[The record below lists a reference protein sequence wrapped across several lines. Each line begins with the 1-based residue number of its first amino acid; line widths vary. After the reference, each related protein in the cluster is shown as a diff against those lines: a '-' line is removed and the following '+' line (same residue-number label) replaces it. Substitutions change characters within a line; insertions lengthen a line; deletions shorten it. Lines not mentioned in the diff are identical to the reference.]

1 MAGGTTIPQ
10 QLEIAGGSSSWQTDG
25 GTLIE
30 GGNLSIGQVETLMS
44 AVGGGALVIG
54 GLVRRGWSGV
64 TMALVGGSMLYC
76 AATGRSLIP
85 KASNRASTSEEERSH
100 GIKPSVK
107 HGEGIKVEKS
117 ITIDRPAEELYRYWS
132 AFENLPRFMTHV
144 KAVHEIGNN
153 RWLWIAKAP
162 LGMVAEWEAEVYNR
176 KENELIAWRSLE
188 GSEIPNAGS
197 VRFEREPNGGGTVV
211 KVAVNYAP
219 PGGTLGAT
227 FARLFGENPDKQI
240 DDDLH
245 RFKQLMEVG
254 QRTSTDRRPSARD
267 VTAGL

>member
-1 MAGGTTIPQ
+1 MAGGTTIPE
-10 QLEIAGGSSSWQTDG
+10 QLETAGGASSWQTGRDNV
-25 GTLIE
+25 IE
-30 GGNLSIGQVETLMS
+30 GSNLSIGQVETLMS
-44 AVGGGALVIG
+44 AFGGGALVIA

-85 KASNRASTSEEERSH
+85 KASSRSSTSDEEHSER
-100 GIKPSVK
+100 IKPSIR
-107 HGEGIKVEKS
+107 HGQGIKVEKS
-117 ITIDRPAEELYRYWS
+117 ITINRSAEDLYRYWS
-132 AFENLPRFMTHV
+132 AFENLPRFMTHL
-144 KAVHEIGNN
+144 KAVHAIGDN
-153 RWLWIAKAP
+153 RWFWIAKAP

-197 VRFEREPNGGGTVV
+197 VRFEREPNGRGTIV
-211 KVAVNYAP
+211 KVSVSYAP

-227 FARLFGENPDKQI
+227 VARLFGENPDKQI
-240 DDDLH
+240 EDDLH
-245 RFKQLMEVG
+245 RFKELMEVG
-254 QRTSTDRRPSARD
+254 QHTSTDGWARD